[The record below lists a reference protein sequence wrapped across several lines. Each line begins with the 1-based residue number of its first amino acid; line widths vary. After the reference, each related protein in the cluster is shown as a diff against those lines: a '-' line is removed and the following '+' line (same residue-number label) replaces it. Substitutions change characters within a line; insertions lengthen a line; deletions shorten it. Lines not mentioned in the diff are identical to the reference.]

1 MRRETMEVAAVGAT
15 LLIAVLGTGTFTHQ
29 AVSAVR
35 DDVTLL
41 RGDMHD
47 VRGELRDVRGE
58 LRGEIADVRDE
69 IADIRGEVSGLR
81 SEVSDFRERVTR
93 AVGDLGARLARL
105 EGALGVPPQ
114 PRAGGGEHPG

>member
-1 MRRETMEVAAVGAT
+1 MRRETKEVAAVGAT

-58 LRGEIADVRDE
+58 LRGEIADVR
-69 IADIRGEVSGLR
+69 GEVSGLR
-81 SEVSDFRERVTR
+81 SEVADFRERVTR

-105 EGALGVPPQ
+105 EGALGIPPQ